1 MPRPRKHNIGGSALG
16 VLVGGL
22 MGGPGGAALG
32 ALLGAAGNSSTPWT
46 LEESLAAALRDRN
59 LALIALTRETHNQIK
74 FVFTRQAGQYW
85 SIRVA
90 AVVAPGAS
98 LEKVDDDLFD
108 LAVQKLI
115 QWQAAHG

>member
-32 ALLGAAGNSSTPWT
+32 ALLGAAGNSSTAWT
-46 LEESLAAALRDRN
+46 LEESLAGALRDRH
-59 LALIALTRETHNQIK
+59 LALITLTREAHNQIK
-74 FVFTRQAGQYW
+74 VVFCRGAAEYW

-90 AVVAPGAS
+90 ATVAPGAT

-108 LAVQKLI
+108 LAVQQLV
-115 QWQAAHG
+115 QWQVDHG